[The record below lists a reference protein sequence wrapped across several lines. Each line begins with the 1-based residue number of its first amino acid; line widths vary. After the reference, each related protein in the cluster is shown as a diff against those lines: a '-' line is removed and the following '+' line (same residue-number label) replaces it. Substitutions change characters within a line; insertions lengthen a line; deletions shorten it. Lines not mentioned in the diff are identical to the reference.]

1 MENIVNIEE
10 FNKYKI
16 YITYQ
21 DVDVAGVVYFANY
34 FNYAEKARSL
44 FIKEIFGSII
54 FDKHHN
60 WAVKSTQ
67 MEYLK
72 PAKLQDN
79 LVIET
84 KIVDLKL
91 ASFVF
96 EQKFSVEDS
105 VMGIMKTHLL
115 SIDSNLKPI
124 RIPNEKVEILKKVS
138 LL

>member
-1 MENIVNIEE
+1 MLMDIGK

-44 FIKEIFGSII
+44 FIKEIFGSIL
-54 FDKHHN
+54 FSKDHN

-79 LVIET
+79 LIVET
-84 KIVDLKL
+84 NIVDLKL

-96 EQKFSVEDS
+96 EQKFSVDDNLI
-105 VMGIMKTHLL
+105 GIMKTHLL

-138 LL
+138 II